1 MEWKRESAQGKV
13 SHKDN
18 SIISKPRKKEEE
30 NLLLII
36 LLTHIMSDG
45 SGLHGVTN
53 SVGNLPAYQ
62 RITLSALTNGLF
74 GPFMT
79 KPHEHTRTFQS
90 FVQFIFLKAG

>member
-1 MEWKRESAQGKV
+1 MGVSTRQGL
-13 SHKDN
+13 
-18 SIISKPRKKEEE
+18 PQGQFYYFQAEEE
-30 NLLLII
+30 RRRKPAADY
-36 LLTHIMSDG
+36 LTHSHNIRR

-62 RITLSALTNGLF
+62 RITLSALTNRLF

-90 FVQFIFLKAG
+90 FVQLTF